1 MKFMNLKRFASTVM
15 AGVLTL
21 SLAVPAF
28 AASTQPANST
38 VITGGYDEIPISVE
52 VPTTGT
58 AQINPYGLPVEV
70 TLSTGGT
77 VSLTGQKITTQPL
90 SVKNQGSVKLDM
102 DASLLVIPKG
112 DVAIAANKDTGKTIK
127 VDLEVAAM
135 NDDELAVLSDNERLP
150 DLLIQKFADDA
161 NWENATTLAAP
172 AVAKS
177 ATTGTASK
185 STDTGNTSP
194 MAILG
199 AATVNAGAGTTTYAA
214 DSIALF
220 RLTGDLAQE
229 PVTGTAPNTTDDPWK
244 AADGFTAT
252 IVFKF
257 TPHITVPAS
266 VSLNKSTANIANGAS
281 EPLTATFAA
290 GESGLTLTSC
300 TWSSSATGV
309 ATVTGS
315 GTNNTTGT
323 VTWASAGSATITCT
337 ATLSD
342 GSTVKATCN
351 VTCAA

>member
-1 MKFMNLKRFASTVM
+1 MKFMNLKRFASLVM
-15 AGVLTL
+15 ASVLAL
-21 SLAVPAF
+21 SLAIPAF
-28 AASTQPANST
+28 AADTTPTGQV
-38 VITGGYDEIPISVE
+38 VITGTYEDIPISVE
-52 VPTTGT
+52 VPTTGA

-70 TLSTGGT
+70 ALSTGNT

-90 SVKNQGSVKLDM
+90 NVKNQGSVKLDM

-112 DVAIAANKDTGKTIK
+112 DVAIATAKSTDKTIK
-127 VDLEVAAM
+127 VDLEVAAV

-172 AVAKS
+172 AVAKG

-185 STDTGNTSP
+185 STGANSP

-199 AATVNAGAGTTTYAA
+199 AATVNATANTITYAA
-214 DSIALF
+214 DSIAFF

-229 PVTGTAPNTTDDPWK
+229 PVKADSTEDPWK

-257 TPHITVPAS
+257 TPHIFVDAS
-266 VSLNKSTANIANGAS
+266 VSLPATLSIANGTN
-281 EPLTATFAA
+281 ETLTATFDA
-290 GESGLTLTSC
+290 GDTDLTVTTWAWESSD
-300 TWSSSATGV
+300 
-309 ATVTGS
+309 ATVAALTGANAAS
-315 GTNNTTGT
+315 KTVNWAKVGTANVT
-323 VTWASAGSATITCT
+323 VT

-342 GSTVKATCN
+342 NSTVTATCA
-351 VTCAA
+351 VTCEA

>member
-15 AGVLTL
+15 AGVMTL
-21 SLAVPAF
+21 SLATTAF
-28 AASTQPANST
+28 AAASQPDNST
-38 VITGGYDEIPISVE
+38 VVEGTYKEIPIAVE

-70 TLSTGGT
+70 TLSSGNT

-90 SVKNQGSVKLDM
+90 SVKNQGSVSLDM

-112 DVAIAANKDTGKTIK
+112 DVAIAASADTGKTIK

-135 NDDELAVLSDNERLP
+135 NDSELAVLSDNERLP

-161 NWENATTLAAP
+161 SWENATTLAAP
-172 AVAKS
+172 AVTKS

-185 STDTGNTSP
+185 STDSGNTSP

-229 PVTGTAPNTTDDPWK
+229 PVTGSAPNTTDDPWK
-244 AADGFTAT
+244 STDGFTAT
-252 IVFKF
+252 VVFKF
-257 TPHITVPAS
+257 TPHIPVPAS
-266 VSLNKSTANIANGAS
+266 VTLDKNSLNLDSTTTTGDT
-281 EPLTATFAA
+281 LKATFAA
-290 GESGLTLTSC
+290 GESGLTVASYSWTSSD
-300 TWSSSATGV
+300 TSVATAAGTTATGSITYIGTGT
-309 ATVTGS
+309 ATVT
-315 GTNNTTGT
+315 
-323 VTWASAGSATITCT
+323 CT
-337 ATLSD
+337 ANLSD
-342 GSTVKATCN
+342 GSKVSTTCT
-351 VTCAA
+351 VTCA